1 MRAQASVGAALAA
14 LGQRIDVLARERQ
27 SLGLGARALELAAA
41 IRDVLRSK
49 DEIVPLAESFRRF
62 FLKDLA
68 ARPMRSRRHPPAD
81 IEPTLTSMWKCL
93 V

>member
-1 MRAQASVGAALAA
+1 VRRWRRWA
-14 LGQRIDVLARERQ
+14 
-27 SLGLGARALELAAA
+27 LGLGARALELAAA

-68 ARPMRSRRHPPAD
+68 ARPMRSRRHPLARARISRPSFD
-81 IEPTLTSMWKCL
+81 GPMKN
-93 V
+93 

>member
-27 SLGLGARALELAAA
+27 SLVLRARALELAAA

-49 DEIVPLAESFRRF
+49 DEIVPLAESFHRLL
-62 FLKDLA
+62 LKDLA
-68 ARPMRSRRHPPAD
+68 VPPDAQPEAPAGANGED
-81 IEPTLTSMWKCL
+81 KPTKL
-93 V
+93 